1 MIVEVRRPEHVQRLS
16 LEDFEQRVRDGELA
30 PDTEVRFEVI
40 TGDRFVP
47 ASSLELFQS
56 LTDPR
61 LRAFRQALGT
71 TGLPIVT
78 ALLVGVQI
86 RIYAWSWSPAVS
98 AWAADHATNWAPAI
112 LEQGEAWRLL
122 SYGFLHLSFTHLLFN
137 LCFLAYTG
145 YHLERALGRAQLV
158 LLYVAS
164 VVFGGLLSMSMA
176 PDRPSLGASGGDFG
190 LLAASV
196 VLGWKHWDAL
206 PVRARRYF
214 GWALAPYLGFSIIS
228 GLQSEQVDNWSHLGG
243 LLAGGLL
250 ATVLDPPLLA
260 RDPSANRRTTAI
272 LALVTALTMGGVA
285 AAGTRLLPLDTTA
298 EAGFTSAHPSPW
310 KSGWTFTGD
319 RGWFSPTLQATL
331 SSTTTVHP
339 EPLSAADAADLLLS
353 RVRSGSRA
361 PEVLARGADT
371 LGGLPAERLHLRF
384 VLADSP
390 QEMVAWVATRGNTE
404 HRVVFQANAD
414 AAGRY
419 APLLSRVQARTAV
432 SDPPELTEAASAAA
446 LNPRS
451 WGPAVAHAQALG
463 RIGRAADA
471 DAELLRARSLA
482 PQRPEPL
489 AALLTLRAE
498 HGLPGATA
506 LAAEAL
512 AQPEAAPS
520 VIVAACLALRR
531 AGQDAAADAALDA
544 AWARLPGDRTLARA
558 RAAAGL
564 PTSLPTTDSS
574 PSPP

>member
-1 MIVEVRRPEHVQRLS
+1 MIVEVRRPEHIQRLS

-30 PDTEVRFEVI
+30 PDTEVRFEVV
-40 TGDRFVP
+40 TGERFVP
-47 ASSLELFQS
+47 VSSLELFQS
-56 LTDPR
+56 LAEPR
-61 LRAFRQALGT
+61 RRAFRHALGT

-98 AWAADHATNWAPAI
+98 AWATDHATNWAPAI

-145 YHLERALGRAQLV
+145 YHLERALGRAQLT
-158 LLYVAS
+158 LLYVSS
-164 VVFGGLLSMSMA
+164 VVFGGLLSMAMA

-214 GWALAPYLGFSIIS
+214 GWALAPYLGFSILS

-260 RDPSANRRTTAI
+260 RDPATNRRAT
-272 LALVTALTMGGVA
+272 LAAAAATLAAMLGVGL
-285 AAGTRLLPLDTTA
+285 AGTRLLPLASTVD
-298 EAGFTSAHPSPW
+298 AGFHSTHPTPW

-331 SSTTTVHP
+331 SATTTVHP
-339 EPLSAADAADLLLS
+339 QPLSATDAAELLLS

-361 PEVLARGADT
+361 PEVLSRRPDT
-371 LGGLPAERLHLRF
+371 LGGLPAERLDLRF
-384 VLADSP
+384 VLADAP
-390 QEMVAWVATRGNTE
+390 QEMTAWVATRGNTE
-404 HRVVFQANAD
+404 HRIVFQANAD
-414 AAGRY
+414 AAARY
-419 APLLSRVQARTAV
+419 APLLARVHAQAAV
-432 SDPPELTEAASAAA
+432 SDPPELAEAASAAA
-446 LNPRS
+446 RNPRS
-451 WGPAVAHAQALG
+451 WAPAVAHAQALG
-463 RIGRAADA
+463 RIGRADAA
-471 DAELLRARSLA
+471 DAELLRARALA
-482 PQRPEPL
+482 PARPEPL

-498 HGLPGATA
+498 HGLPGAES
-506 LAAEAL
+506 LAREAL
-512 AQPEAAPS
+512 AQPEADPS
-520 VIVAACLALRR
+520 VVVAASLALRR
-531 AGQDAAADAALDA
+531 AGDDAAADAALDA

-564 PTSLPTTDSS
+564 PTALP
-574 PSPP
+574 PPDPAPPTP